1 MDIHIR
7 RVRKTFRS
15 ADGEVTALRDIS
27 LTVPANRVTTLLGPS
42 RCGKTT
48 LLRCI
53 AGLETPDS
61 GEIAF
66 GERVVWSG
74 NGAVRTSVP
83 PDQRGVGMVFQTYA
97 IWPHMTVF
105 ENVAYPLEA
114 RRLPRDEIRRRVME
128 ALAFVQLQ
136 GFERRPATALSGGQ
150 QQRVALA
157 RALVSQ
163 PKIILFDEPLSN
175 LDAKLR
181 EETRRDLRRL
191 LTQLGLTALYVTHD
205 RHEALALSD
214 LVVVMK
220 DGAIVEA
227 GSPKDIYFRP
237 KTRFVVEF
245 LGGTNFLE
253 GTVMAHETP
262 WTRVRTPL
270 GELLC
275 EGRPDMVPGQR
286 ATVYIRTDA
295 IRTELKGVVPDP
307 GPTAEAAAAK
317 RFRGRIRSLIFLGE
331 HYDAEVA
338 AGPQDSTLT
347 VRIAAGLDVQ
357 EGQEIDLSIDPAGC
371 RLLE

>member
-7 RVRKTFRS
+7 HVRKTFRS
-15 ADGEVTALRDIS
+15 ADGEVTALRDIN

-42 RCGKTT
+42 GCGKTT

-150 QQRVALA
+150 QQ
-157 RALVSQ
+157 
-163 PKIILFDEPLSN
+163 
-175 LDAKLR
+175 
-181 EETRRDLRRL
+181 
-191 LTQLGLTALYVTHD
+191 
-205 RHEALALSD
+205 
-214 LVVVMK
+214 
-220 DGAIVEA
+220 
-227 GSPKDIYFRP
+227 
-237 KTRFVVEF
+237 
-245 LGGTNFLE
+245 
-253 GTVMAHETP
+253 
-262 WTRVRTPL
+262 
-270 GELLC
+270 
-275 EGRPDMVPGQR
+275 
-286 ATVYIRTDA
+286 
-295 IRTELKGVVPDP
+295 
-307 GPTAEAAAAK
+307 
-317 RFRGRIRSLIFLGE
+317 
-331 HYDAEVA
+331 
-338 AGPQDSTLT
+338 
-347 VRIAAGLDVQ
+347 
-357 EGQEIDLSIDPAGC
+357 
-371 RLLE
+371 

>member
-7 RVRKTFRS
+7 HVRKTFRS
-15 ADGEVTALRDIS
+15 ADGEVAALRDIT

-42 RCGKTT
+42 GCGKTT

-66 GERVVWSG
+66 GDRLVWAG
-74 NGAVRTSVP
+74 NGAARTSVP
-83 PDQRGVGMVFQTYA
+83 PDKRGVGMVFQTYA

-114 RRLPRDEIRRRVME
+114 RGLPRDEIRRRVMQ

-136 GFERRPATALSGGQ
+136 GLERRPATALSGGQ

-157 RALVSQ
+157 RALVSE

-220 DGAIVEA
+220 DGAIVET

-253 GTVMAHETP
+253 GTVLAHEAP

-275 EGRPDMVPGQR
+275 EERPDMAPGQR

-295 IRTELKGVVPDP
+295 IRPELKGIVPDP
-307 GPTAEAAAAK
+307 GPTAEAAAAN

-338 AGPQDSTLT
+338 AGPQDTPLT
-347 VRIAAGLDVQ
+347 VRLAAGLDVH
-357 EGQEIDLSIDPAGC
+357 EGQELDLLIDPAGC

>member
-1 MDIHIR
+1 M
-7 RVRKTFRS
+7 
-15 ADGEVTALRDIS
+15 
-27 LTVPANRVTTLLGPS
+27 
-42 RCGKTT
+42 
-48 LLRCI
+48 
-53 AGLETPDS
+53 
-61 GEIAF
+61 
-66 GERVVWSG
+66 
-74 NGAVRTSVP
+74 
-83 PDQRGVGMVFQTYA
+83 
-97 IWPHMTVF
+97 
-105 ENVAYPLEA
+105 
-114 RRLPRDEIRRRVME
+114 
-128 ALAFVQLQ
+128 
-136 GFERRPATALSGGQ
+136 
-150 QQRVALA
+150 ALA
-157 RALVSQ
+157 RALVSE

-253 GTVMAHETP
+253 ATVLAHEAP

-295 IRTELKGVVPDP
+295 IRPEPMPALMPELMPDP
-307 GPTAEAAAAK
+307 GPAAEAAAAN

-338 AGPQDSTLT
+338 AGPQDTPLT
-347 VRIAAGLDVQ
+347 VRLAAGLDVH
-357 EGQEIDLSIDPAGC
+357 EGQELDLLIDPAGC

>member
-1 MDIHIR
+1 
-7 RVRKTFRS
+7 
-15 ADGEVTALRDIS
+15 
-27 LTVPANRVTTLLGPS
+27 
-42 RCGKTT
+42 
-48 LLRCI
+48 
-53 AGLETPDS
+53 
-61 GEIAF
+61 
-66 GERVVWSG
+66 
-74 NGAVRTSVP
+74 VRTSVP

-181 EETRRDLRRL
+181 EETRRDLRRP
-191 LTQLGLTALYVTHD
+191 LTQLGLTALYVTVD

>member
-1 MDIHIR
+1 MDIRIR
-7 RVRKTFRS
+7 SVRKTFRS
-15 ADGEVTALRDIS
+15 ADGEVAALRDVN

-42 RCGKTT
+42 GCGKTT

-66 GERVVWSG
+66 GDRVVWSG
-74 NGAVRTSVP
+74 NGAARTFVP
-83 PDQRGVGMVFQTYA
+83 PDQRGIGMVFQTYA

-114 RRLPRDEIRRRVME
+114 RRVPREEIQRRVLR
-128 ALAFVQLQ
+128 ALEFVQLK

-157 RALVSQ
+157 RALVSE

-181 EETRRDLRRL
+181 EETRRDLRQL

-214 LVVVMK
+214 LVVVME
-220 DGAIVEA
+220 DGAIVES

-237 KTRFVVEF
+237 KSRFVVEF

-253 GTVMAHETP
+253 GTVAGHEGA
-262 WTRVRTPL
+262 WTRVRTPV
-270 GELLC
+270 GELKC
-275 EGRPDMVPGQR
+275 EGRTDLAAGQ
-286 ATVYIRTDA
+286 AVTVYVRNDA
-295 IRTELKGVVPDP
+295 ISAGAG
-307 GPTAEAAAAK
+307 GPQAN
-317 RFRGRIRSLIFLGE
+317 RLRGRVRSLLFLGE
-331 HYDAEVA
+331 HYDAEVVV
-338 AGPQDSTLT
+338 GPTETILT
-347 VRIAAGLDVQ
+347 VRLSAGADVH
-357 EGQEIDLSIDPAGC
+357 EGQELELAIEPAGC

>member
-42 RCGKTT
+42 GCGKTT

-253 GTVMAHETP
+253 GPVMAHETP

-357 EGQEIDLSIDPAGC
+357 EGQEIELSIDPAGC